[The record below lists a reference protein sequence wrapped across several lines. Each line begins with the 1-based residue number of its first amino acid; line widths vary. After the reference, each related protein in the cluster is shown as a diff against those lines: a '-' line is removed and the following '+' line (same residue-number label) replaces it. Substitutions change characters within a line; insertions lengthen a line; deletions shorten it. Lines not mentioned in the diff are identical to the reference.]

1 MNDQMWGHLVRLLCT
16 RHLQDRLLALFGG
29 RWSGVAAPSPAVEVR
44 SVRGARARG
53 RAPRARLTPAGR
65 LQGPA
70 NDLLHQ
76 LAFVFSF
83 YNSGGK
89 RPGGPPVGTA
99 EASCCFPERESAW
112 GPVGLRGRPSP
123 GSGQEQ
129 CSRRLSF
136 PCRRQAPLRAP
147 AGADGHQR
155 PGEGSRRGG
164 PAEIRECC
172 PLASLPSLAA
182 GVGGGRGPVA
192 AACGTFIIRKEDLV
206 TNSTHFKRGPKS

>member
-1 MNDQMWGHLVRLLCT
+1 M
-16 RHLQDRLLALFGG
+16 
-29 RWSGVAAPSPAVEVR
+29 EVR
-44 SVRGARARG
+44 QCARVEPEAELRG
-53 RAPRARLTPAGR
+53 ARLTPAGR

-76 LAFVFSF
+76 WAFVFTF

-99 EASCCFPERESAW
+99 EASCCFPEWESAQ
-112 GPVGLRGRPSP
+112 GPVGLWGRPSP

-136 PCRRQAPLRAP
+136 PCRRPAPLRAP

-172 PLASLPSLAA
+172 PLASLPSLSE
-182 GVGGGRGPVA
+182 GVGGDHGPVA
-192 AACGTFIIRKEDLV
+192 TACITLIIRKEDLFI
-206 TNSTHFKRGPKS
+206 NSTNFKRGPKS